1 MTAWRTSIMARRRLA
16 LLLVAIVLFA
26 KVLVP
31 TGYMFAPTAGGF
43 TVQMCSGQGAM
54 TVVLDVGKPAP
65 AEDHS
70 GKMDAPCA
78 FSGIGMASIPAV
90 DIALLIVAIAFIV
103 ALGTQSAHATP
114 GRDITRL
121 RPPLRAPPV
130 FG

>member
-1 MTAWRTSIMARRRLA
+1 MNAWRTSIMARRRLA
-16 LLLVAIVLFA
+16 LLLVAVVLFA
-26 KVLVP
+26 KVFVP

-54 TVVLDVGKPAP
+54 PVMLDIGKPAP

-78 FSGIGMASIPAV
+78 FSGIGMAATAAV
-90 DIALLIVAIAFIV
+90 DVALLIVAIAFIV
-103 ALGTQSAHATP
+103 ALGTQSTHVSAVL
-114 GRDITRL
+114 IFMRL
-121 RPPLRAPPV
+121 RPPLRAPPI